1 MPSSLLY
8 IASAIIVT
16 WLSLLTLFL
25 VRLLLHY
32 QNLTGATNKK
42 DLIGSL
48 NNLISMTKSN
58 REETDKLKKTLETE
72 IGNNKSH
79 LQKLGFKR
87 FNPFTDTGGDQSFAL
102 SILDENNNGVVISSL
117 HSRESTRIYA
127 KRILAGK
134 SQSQVLSKEETEV
147 IKNEN

>member
-1 MPSSLLY
+1 MSISLPL
-8 IASAIIVT
+8 IVT
-16 WLSLLTLFL
+16 AILIIWLIVLTFFL

-32 QNLTGATNKK
+32 QSLTGTTNKK

-48 NNLISMTKSN
+48 NNLISLTKTN

-72 IGNNKSH
+72 IANNKAH

-102 SILDENNNGVVISSL
+102 SLLDENNNGVVISSL